1 MMRILALCVS
11 QLVTRKC
18 CQGMFITQLIT
29 SYCHLAQSLYPFP
42 NHFIKEAHR
51 IGQGKCNGIDG
62 QPMTNQPYAFAHQQ
76 VPSNLDQHC
85 YYFCN
90 IEFTKP
96 RT

>member
-1 MMRILALCVS
+1 
-11 QLVTRKC
+11 
-18 CQGMFITQLIT
+18 MFITQLIAP
-29 SYCHLAQSLYPFP
+29 YCHLAQSLDPFP

-62 QPMTNQPYAFAHQQ
+62 QPMTNQAYAFAHQQ

-90 IEFTKP
+90 IEFTSQGCKP
-96 RT
+96 IYHQFSNYSPHSVWVSS